1 MKTML
6 KRQVYSSIR
15 NMVALTIIIS
25 GCSGLL
31 GVTFN
36 SSNYAFHENSTKVRD
51 WEESRWLCQNSSEG
65 DLVSIEEE
73 NERIFVES
81 IIKNLKAVKYFIGLK
96 KEQRS
101 GKWKWLTNGKPVDAS
116 RGSHPW
122 ASGEPSGGSDHKCA
136 TIYGNYV
143 IYLGKFDDLPCNQRD
158 KDAGYICERAVSC
171 TKDEKAESTTAYK
184 DVKRQSTTHKSTVS
198 STTQSKM
205 TSTQT
210 QGVSDTS
217 HNKAPSL
224 TALTQTSPVESRTKP
239 TAKTTPQDPE
249 QDASHPEDSS
259 GTAVTRT
266 TATESTTQRTTMTT
280 TQGQGQSSTIK
291 TEGIRQG
298 QPSGYSPAAEIASI
312 ATATAYLERPNESS
326 HLITIIV
333 SVLAFAILGI
343 GIALWFFLVYRP
355 RKNGSKSKIQGD
367 HRQNNSTQLRR
378 EGDLSPAEE
387 GMDDYE
393 SLPEVQKQDTCVDIE
408 EGDRGSFLSMPQ
420 SSTKRREEVFIK
432 EQSSVDGS
440 NAPLNISETTKP
452 SKKNNTLKD
461 FAKKDTPEKHHVYAV
476 VHIHPKEDKAAFHLD
491 PVMQNLDEC
500 TSQPTVDEEKCK
512 ASVGLSSPE
521 LEKEL
526 TRNKETI
533 VKQNASGQDQ
543 GNDCVYAIVDKTKK
557 KRQPPKKP
565 APYHDLLYADLSHS
579 PKKSDNGRIQQESI
593 TTIYTDIDHIKSG
606 AMTDSRL
613 QQENEV

>member
-1 MKTML
+1 ML
-6 KRQVYSSIR
+6 KRHVYSLIR
-15 NMVALTIIIS
+15 NMVVLTLIIS
-25 GCSGLL
+25 RCSGLL
-31 GVTFN
+31 RVTFN
-36 SSNYAFHENSTKVRD
+36 SSNYTFHENPTKGRD

-65 DLVSIEEE
+65 DLVSIEQE
-73 NERIFVES
+73 NERIFVEG
-81 IIKNLKAVKYFIGLK
+81 IIKNLTAVKYFIGLK
-96 KEQRS
+96 KEQVS
-101 GKWKWLTNGKPVDAS
+101 GKWKWLTNRKPVDAS
-116 RGSHPW
+116 TKGSHPW
-122 ASGEPSGGSDHKCA
+122 APGEPSGGSDKKCA
-136 TIYGNYV
+136 TIYG
-143 IYLGKFDDLPCNQRD
+143 IYRTHLGRFDDLPCFERT
-158 KDAGYICERAVSC
+158 KEAGYICERAVSC
-171 TKDEKAESTTAYK
+171 IKDEKESTTAYK
-184 DVKRQSTTHKSTVS
+184 DVKRQSTTQRSTVR
-198 STTQSKM
+198 STTRSKM

-217 HNKAPSL
+217 HNKAPSG
-224 TALTQTSPVESRTKP
+224 TVLTQTSSVESRTKP

-249 QDASHPEDSS
+249 QDGSHPEDSS

-266 TATESTTQRTTMTT
+266 TASESTAQRTTMTA
-280 TQGQGQSSTIK
+280 TQGQGPNPTRK
-291 TEGIRQG
+291 TE
-298 QPSGYSPAAEIASI
+298 AAEIATI
-312 ATATAYLERPNESS
+312 ATATTYLERPDESS
-326 HLITIIV
+326 RLITIII

-343 GIALWFFLVYRP
+343 GIALWFFLVYQP
-355 RKNGSKSKIQGD
+355 RKNGSKSKIQRD

-378 EGDLSPAEE
+378 EGELWPAEE

-393 SLPEVQKQDTCVDIE
+393 SLPEVQKQDTCVNIE
-408 EGDRGSFLSMPQ
+408 EEDRGSFLNLPQ
-420 SSTKRREEVFIK
+420 SSTKRREDVFIK
-432 EQSSVDGS
+432 KQFSVDGS
-440 NAPLNISETTKP
+440 NAPLNISATTKT

-500 TSQPTVDEEKCK
+500 TSQLTVDEEKCK

-543 GNDCVYAIVDKTKK
+543 CNDCVYAIVDKTKK

-579 PKKSDNGRIQQESI
+579 PKKSDNRRIQQESI
-593 TTIYTDIDHIKSG
+593 ATVYTDINHITSG